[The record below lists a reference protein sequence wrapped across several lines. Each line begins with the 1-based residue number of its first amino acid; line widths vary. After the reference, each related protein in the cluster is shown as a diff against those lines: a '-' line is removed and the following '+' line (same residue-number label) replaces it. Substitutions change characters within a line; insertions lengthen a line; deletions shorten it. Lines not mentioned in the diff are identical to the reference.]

1 LFDINIF
8 VKPGP
13 CLKYVYTIDCGKP
26 DVPAHVAVDI
36 SNGTAYNDTV
46 AFSCDTGYTL
56 QGHTTATCKTNNTW
70 NHPSPRCIINDCG
83 NLTDPINGEVNTDNS
98 TTYQSIAL
106 YKCDTGYT
114 LNGSKWTNCLANKT
128 WSHIMPDCIINDCE
142 APKPLPHTHKKLN
155 GTKYLSVVVYTC
167 LSGYTFYGNNA
178 SQCMANASWSF
189 VDANCTIKDCGEGA
203 SSANANISY
212 PNGTVFESTA
222 QVSCIDG
229 YRINGTIGNGNDTE
243 TLTCKEDG
251 EWSQAHGCVK
261 KDCEMK
267 VSAQNADVKYPNGS
281 RFEDNAEIKCKQGY
295 RVKGSENN
303 TKLFEYIHCQSS
315 GNWSWSNGC
324 ERKNCSANEHS
335 ANASVTYGNDTLY
348 EAIAFVNC
356 TDGYRIIEHNDNNI
370 VSEEIQC
377 QHMGLWNSSSGC
389 ERKDCSN
396 ETHAV
401 NATVAFTHG
410 TLFDSVAYVSCIP
423 GHKIHGTKGNDN
435 TTTTIRCMKTGTW
448 SGAPVCVRKDCGGN
462 IKTLNAS
469 ITFGDTHYNE
479 NATVSCDKGYKVIGT
494 FGNNVI
500 EETITCHLNGYWA
513 NPSGC
518 VKKDCGKNISVENA
532 ENITFQHLTLYQY
545 NATVTCKHGY
555 RLKGK
560 NHNNLT
566 SEVIQCVDSG
576 FWTSPS
582 GCEKKDCGDN
592 PPTSSNSTRQYNS
605 TTYGSKAIFKCDSG
619 YHTGNNTTLTCN
631 SFGHWDTPAPVC
643 TDINECTGKNTCHR
657 NANCTNN
664 IGSYMCLC
672 KDGYD
677 DRATSNTYDSIGRDC
692 RGTHCKYSRNQT
704 QWCTNLDPGYY
715 CRCNP
720 GWKGTDCDKNVNEC
734 NEWDNPCG
742 HNATCSDGY
751 GTYFCKCDRY
761 FTQGDPYVGCFKPV
775 MLDFKKAPEV
785 CANGDNEILDPIN
798 IPNGRFPY
806 LGKYFDVFRPNLNGF
821 LALNYPP
828 LYERY
833 GAENSTLW
841 EKYVDNHIVIAPLWT
856 NIDTRNIT
864 GAELCVHVLSNK
876 TADAMDMK
884 QIEDLVRQYTNRPDF
899 SVDVAI
905 SLTWRNA
912 TIHSPYMPGYELI
925 KQQNLSMQAI
935 VVTDSLYTFL
945 LFNYDQE
952 QFSIQPDSYT
962 PVAAG
967 YTYPGNF
974 SGKVLA
980 NRSNFTNLKKGSNV
994 SPAVKGRWLYNVTYI
1009 TDDMWDEARCRKF
1022 HENQDLKTWTR
1033 EQLKNSYPCPC
1044 YEQDMKEDYTF
1055 KQNDSLWTNRD
1066 QYTHC
1071 YESWFFNPY
1080 EIKQRCC
1087 YRFGELRK
1095 EYPFA
1100 IGAEYNNPNNLILE
1114 AGFRQCCSAV
1124 NRQRYCHLYYDVNP
1138 PDDCSSWSPDDEGV
1152 VKRAVRKVMEF
1163 VGLSKA

>member
-1 LFDINIF
+1 MS
-8 VKPGP
+8 
-13 CLKYVYTIDCGKP
+13 DCKAP
-26 DVPAHVAVDI
+26 D
-36 SNGTAYNDTV
+36 
-46 AFSCDTGYTL
+46 
-56 QGHTTATCKTNNTW
+56 
-70 NHPSPRCIINDCG
+70 
-83 NLTDPINGEVNTDNS
+83 
-98 TTYQSIAL
+98 
-106 YKCDTGYT
+106 
-114 LNGSKWTNCLANKT
+114 
-128 WSHIMPDCIINDCE
+128 
-142 APKPLPHTHKKLN
+142 PLPHGTHRKLN
-155 GTKYLSVVVYTC
+155 GTTYLSVAVYTC

-178 SQCMANASWSF
+178 SQCLANASWSF
-189 VDANCTIKDCGEGA
+189 LDANCTIKDCGEGA

-222 QVSCIDG
+222 HVSCMDG
-229 YRINGTIGNGNDTE
+229 YRINGSHGNDNGTE
-243 TLTCKEDG
+243 TITCTENG
-251 EWSQAHGCVK
+251 TWSQAHGC
-261 KDCEMK
+261 D
-267 VSAQNADVKYPNGS
+267 
-281 RFEDNAEIKCKQGY
+281 
-295 RVKGSENN
+295 
-303 TKLFEYIHCQSS
+303 
-315 GNWSWSNGC
+315 
-324 ERKNCSANEHS
+324 
-335 ANASVTYGNDTLY
+335 
-348 EAIAFVNC
+348 
-356 TDGYRIIEHNDNNI
+356 
-370 VSEEIQC
+370 
-377 QHMGLWNSSSGC
+377 
-389 ERKDCSN
+389 RKDCSN

-401 NATVAFTHG
+401 NADVDFVTG
-410 TLFDSVAYVSCIP
+410 TLFESVANVSCIL
-423 GHKIHGTKGNDN
+423 GYKINGTEGNDN
-435 TTTTIRCMKTGTW
+435 ITTTIQCMSTGNW
-448 SGAPVCVRKDCGGN
+448 SGAPVCVIKDCGYITTSYAN
-462 IKTLNAS
+462 

-479 NATVSCDKGYKVIGT
+479 NATVSCDKGYKVNLT
-494 FGNNVI
+494 SGNNVT
-500 EETITCHLNGYWA
+500 EETITCLSDGYWS

-518 VKKDCGKNISVENA
+518 VKKDCGKNISVDNANISFLQTTLYTSNASVTCLQGHRLKGYSNNTATSEVIQCRDSGVWSSPRGCERKDCGRNITTQNANVTFRDTHYNEDATVSCDKGYKVNLTSGNNVMEETITCNVDGYWTTPSGCVKKDCGMNISVENA
-532 ENITFQHLTLYQY
+532 ENITFQNSTLFQY
-545 NATVTCKHGY
+545 NATIICKQGY

-560 NHNNLT
+560 NNNNST
-566 SEVIQCVDSG
+566 TEVIRCVDTG
-576 FWTSPS
+576 LWTSPS
-582 GCEKKDCGDN
+582 GCEERDCRD
-592 PPTSSNSTRQYNS
+592 PPTSNHSSRQYNS

-619 YHTGNNTTLTCN
+619 YHTGNNKTLTCN
-631 SFGHWDTPAPVC
+631 SSGHWNTTVPNC
-643 TDINECTGKNTCHR
+643 TDIDECTEKNTCHR

-672 KDGYD
+672 KNGYD
-677 DRATSNTYDSIGRDC
+677 DMATSNSYDSIGRDC
-692 RGTHCKYSRNQT
+692 QDHNECLDPKGTHCMYSRNQT

-720 GWKGTDCDKNVNEC
+720 GWKGTNCETNVDEC
-734 NEWDNPCG
+734 TEVTQPCG
-742 HNATCSDGY
+742 HNATCKDGY
-751 GTYFCKCDRY
+751 GTYYCKCDRN
-761 FTQGDPYVGCFKPV
+761 FPQGDPFVGCFKPV
-775 MLDFKKAPEV
+775 MLDFEKTHEV
-785 CANGDNEILDPIN
+785 CAHGDNEILDPIN
-798 IPNGRFPY
+798 IPYGRFPY

-864 GAELCVHVLSNK
+864 GAGLCVHVLSNK
-876 TADAMDMK
+876 TADAKDMK
-884 QIEDLVRQYTNRPDF
+884 KIEDLVQQYTNRSDF
-899 SVDVAI
+899 SVNVAI
-905 SLTWRNA
+905 ALTWRNA
-912 TIHSPYMPGYELI
+912 TIHSPYMPGYELF

-974 SGKVLA
+974 SGKILA
-980 NRSNFTNLKKGSNV
+980 NRSNFTNLKNGSNV
-994 SPAVKGRWLYNVTYI
+994 SPAVKGRWLHNVTYI
-1009 TDDMWDEARCRKF
+1009 TDDMWDEVRCRKF
-1022 HENQDLKTWTR
+1022 HENQDLKRWTR

-1080 EIKQRCC
+1080 DIKQRCC

-1100 IGAEYNNPNNLILE
+1100 IGAEYNNLNNLILE

-1124 NRQRYCHLYYDVNP
+1124 NSQRYCHLYYDVNP